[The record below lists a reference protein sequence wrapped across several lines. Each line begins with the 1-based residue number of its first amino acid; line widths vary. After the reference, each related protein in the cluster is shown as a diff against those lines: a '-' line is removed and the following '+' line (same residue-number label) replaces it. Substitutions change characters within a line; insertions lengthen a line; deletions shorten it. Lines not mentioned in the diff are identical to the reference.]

1 MGEKSQSTNVTHT
14 MSHEELPSIEDFTED
29 SSKLP
34 SIDDFLTEEV
44 SEELPSVED
53 FIEKEQE
60 VLTEATQTIED
71 AEGNSFAE
79 IKDIIPPFPEL
90 IRLINDVRRDIP
102 DIPEIK
108 YYDKELEDLTEQI
121 NQVRGEIPEV
131 RYYEGE
137 IEAICD
143 QIDLVKQVVEKNAAD
158 IPEIKYYDEQ
168 ISELEARLDLVSQN
182 ITELPEPR
190 YYEEDLESIRTAIQ
204 EVQDQIPTFP
214 KWVNEVNEV
223 PDFSWIGKTFSVID
237 DDFVKVHDAVEGLR
251 GKVEY
256 DLDQL
261 AEHFD
266 KKEFETRTEFN
277 ELRESINS
285 RFDTEK
291 EKIWK
296 EIKETSMRMWGHH
309 KEFKDDD
316 RKLRKQLLGEY
327 NTLKQTLKKDLK
339 EVNQESV
346 KTDELLLGYFNDL
359 KKEIS
364 ELPEVKYYDE
374 QIDDVR
380 SELKE
385 GFKSLRILVEEIRQK
400 QEVLKEEVNNRP
412 IQPDPRESNIDPLPP
427 TDQNFATH
435 EDLAKHYKLFVNRIQ
450 QQLYTIGGGGAGFI
464 KDLDDVEF
472 DQTTG
477 TNKLLIFDG
486 TKWVGIAS
494 TALGSGSGSVGAG
507 GTWAVTSAGIHTTKN
522 VGIATTA
529 RSDYALYVEGNS
541 FIDGNITVGGTIS
554 YDDVTNVDSI
564 GMVTARKGIQVLSDG
579 INVTGVSTISVAGVG
594 TVTVGVGTTALIVDG
609 NARVIGILT
618 VGRGSVTIDGDN
630 NTITSGIVTITNSN
644 IILGDNVTISG
655 NASGINSAPNVL
667 YVAKDG
673 NDSNNGTSIDNAKL
687 TIAGAV
693 GIATTGTIINI
704 LAGDYTESNPIEVP
718 AFVSIVGDDL
728 KTVTV
733 RPSTT
738 NDDLFHVRKGCY
750 IANMTFKDH
759 VAPATAVGFP
769 TGEVATNVGGGKWES
784 PYIQNCTSNTTT
796 GIGLRVDGDQAES
809 LKSIVCDSYTQY
821 NQGGV
826 GVAVTN
832 EGFAQLVSIFTIC
845 CQDAISCHKG
855 GQVDLTNSNAS
866 FGTNGLVADGVSDLQ
881 FSGIVTSSAAV
892 SQDNVVVAITTTT
905 RPYDG
910 QLVYFDKLYQSVE
923 TITVSAGGTGY
934 TSTPT
939 VTIDAPTGPSG
950 ETATA
955 FATLENGS
963 VASVTIISSGSQ
975 YETTPTITIASPN
988 VGINTATVTANMA
1001 PIYYTINSSTPVT
1014 AGITTLTL
1022 DENLLN
1028 TVGVGST
1035 AYFHQAS
1042 RIVASS
1048 HTFEYVGSGNDITLA
1063 TPKRGG
1069 VTIQANE
1076 VVTTNGGKVVY
1087 TSTDQAGN
1095 FRIGDELQINQNTGT
1110 ISGRAFTRSL
1120 FSEMTP
1126 FILALS

>member
-1 MGEKSQSTNVTHT
+1 
-14 MSHEELPSIEDFTED
+14 MSHEELPSIEEFTED
-29 SSKLP
+29 FSKLP
-34 SIDDFLTEEV
+34 SVDDFLTEEV

-60 VLTEATQTIED
+60 ILAEATQTIED

-137 IEAICD
+137 IEAICE

-168 ISELEARLDLVSQN
+168 ISELEARLNLVSQN

-277 ELRESINS
+277 ELRESING

-291 EKIWK
+291 GKIWK

-412 IQPDPRESNIDPLPP
+412 IQPDPSESNIDPLTP

-450 QQLYTIGGGGAGFI
+450 QQLYTIGGGGAGFV
-464 KDLDDVEF
+464 KDLDDVTINNIS
-472 DQTTG
+472 DGQILQYDSTTAKWNNVDRT
-477 TNKLLIFDG
+477 TNKLVLSARNNNVGYAITIGTPVYETGFNSGQDRINIEESRANDSATMPAKGVVSTTLANNTNGEIIVYGELEGVDTSAFD
-486 TKWVGIAS
+486 IADELYV
-494 TALGSGSGSVGAG
+494 APSGGLTNIRPTGENDLVQKIAVVLKKSASNGAILVYGAGRTNDVPNTISITGSVTA
-507 GTWAVTSAGIHTTKN
+507 ASATFSGN
-522 VGIATTA
+522 V
-529 RSDYALYVEGNS
+529 S
-541 FIDGNITVGGTIS
+541 VGGTLT
-554 YDDVTNVDSI
+554 YDDVTYLDSI
-564 GMVTARKGIQVLSDG
+564 GIATARSGLEIGAGSITTL
-579 INVTGVSTISVAGVG
+579 VT
-594 TVTVGVGTTALIVDG
+594 
-609 NARVIGILT
+609 
-618 VGRGSVTIDGDN
+618 
-630 NTITSGIVTITNSN
+630 
-644 IILGDNVTISG
+644 LG
-655 NASGINSAPNVL
+655 A
-667 YVAKDG
+667 
-673 NDSNNGTSIDNAKL
+673 
-687 TIAGAV
+687 
-693 GIATTGTIINI
+693 
-704 LAGDYTESNPIEVP
+704 
-718 AFVSIVGDDL
+718 
-728 KTVTV
+728 
-733 RPSTT
+733 
-738 NDDLFHVRKGCY
+738 
-750 IANMTFKDH
+750 
-759 VAPATAVGFP
+759 ATA
-769 TGEVATNVGGGKWES
+769 
-784 PYIQNCTSNTTT
+784 
-796 GIGLRVDGDQAES
+796 
-809 LKSIVCDSYTQY
+809 
-821 NQGGV
+821 
-826 GVAVTN
+826 
-832 EGFAQLVSIFTIC
+832 
-845 CQDAISCHKG
+845 
-855 GQVDLTNSNAS
+855 
-866 FGTNGLVADGVSDLQ
+866 
-881 FSGIVTSSAAV
+881 
-892 SQDNVVVAITTTT
+892 TTTT
-905 RPYDG
+905 TNESNIDTFDASVFRSAQYQIQITQGSSYHVTTLNVLHDG
-910 QLVYFDKLYQSVE
+910 SSVYLSEFGTIKTGSSLATFDADIDSGNVRVRA
-923 TITVSAGGTGY
+923 TPSSA
-934 TSTPT
+934 TST
-939 VTIDAPTGPSG
+939 VFKVSK
-950 ETATA
+950 
-955 FATLENGS
+955 
-963 VASVTIISSGSQ
+963 
-975 YETTPTITIASPN
+975 
-988 VGINTATVTANMA
+988 
-1001 PIYYTINSSTPVT
+1001 
-1014 AGITTLTL
+1014 TLT
-1022 DENLLN
+1022 
-1028 TVGVGST
+1028 
-1035 AYFHQAS
+1035 
-1042 RIVASS
+1042 
-1048 HTFEYVGSGNDITLA
+1048 
-1063 TPKRGG
+1063 
-1069 VTIQANE
+1069 
-1076 VVTTNGGKVVY
+1076 KV
-1087 TSTDQAGN
+1087 
-1095 FRIGDELQINQNTGT
+1095 
-1110 ISGRAFTRSL
+1110 
-1120 FSEMTP
+1120 
-1126 FILALS
+1126 